1 LVGVF
6 EMVIGN
12 GDGTVATGGAFGAG
26 GGRSFSTGPPSA
38 VLSDAGFADSLCNA
52 DDARGVALDG
62 IAGIAGSPC
71 DAAKAVGG
79 GLRRFRPSPSPVIQS
94 LPCGAA
100 RAVTPD
106 AWAET
111 VSFFW
116 AAWSMRKAV
125 QFEEDAAPAG
135 SPGSSCDVRG

>member
-1 LVGVF
+1 MVGVF
-6 EMVIGN
+6 EMVVGN
-12 GDGTVATGGAFGAG
+12 GDGTIAAGGAFGAG

-71 DAAKAVGG
+71 DAAEAVGG
-79 GLRRFRPSPSPVIQS
+79 G

-106 AWAET
+106 PSSGNIGCAG
-111 VSFFW
+111 
-116 AAWSMRKAV
+116 AV
-125 QFEEDAAPAG
+125 DAAG
-135 SPGSSCDVRG
+135 SPGSSCDVCG

>member
-1 LVGVF
+1 MVGEF
-6 EMVIGN
+6 NMVVGS
-12 GDGTVATGGAFGAG
+12 GDGSIAAGGAFGAG

-71 DAAKAVGG
+71 DAAEAVGG
-79 GLRRFRPSPSPVIQS
+79 GLRRFRPSPSPVIQF
-94 LPCGAA
+94 LPNGAA

-106 AWAET
+106 PSSGNIGCAG
-111 VSFFW
+111 
-116 AAWSMRKAV
+116 AV
-125 QFEEDAAPAG
+125 DAAG
-135 SPGSSCDVRG
+135 SPGSSCDVCG